1 MANES
6 KILPLRG
13 AIRHYDWGGTK
24 FIPNLINTQ
33 NPDNEPF
40 AELWMGA
47 HPSAPA
53 VAQQNGSEQPLN
65 EAIESDPRQMLGEQV
80 AKNFQ
85 NRLPYLFKVLDVQKM
100 LSIQAHPTKEQA
112 EAGFQRENEAGI
124 PLDARHRNYKDDN
137 HKPELMV
144 ALTDFWLLHG
154 FKPMP
159 DIKDTIHRVPEFEAL
174 QSLVANGEI
183 YALYKYIMEMPQADV
198 DAMLQPLEARL
209 TRSNP
214 EKNSPD
220 YWAKQAFSDHPP
232 KNGDY
237 DRGVFSI
244 YLLNLLKLKPGEAI
258 FQAAGVPHAY
268 LEGVNVELMANSDN
282 VFRGGLTS
290 KHVDVDELLKSLV
303 FDAVDPHI
311 INGEQISAT
320 EIVFRTPAPDFE
332 LRKIEVSPEYAHE
345 CPSAEAPHTLI
356 VLDGEVEV
364 NARLT
369 FQRGDIFFAPAGAAY
384 RIESKNNTKAVLY
397 KATVP

>member
-154 FKPMP
+154 FRPMP

-332 LRKIEVSPEYAHE
+332 LRKIEVSPEHAHE